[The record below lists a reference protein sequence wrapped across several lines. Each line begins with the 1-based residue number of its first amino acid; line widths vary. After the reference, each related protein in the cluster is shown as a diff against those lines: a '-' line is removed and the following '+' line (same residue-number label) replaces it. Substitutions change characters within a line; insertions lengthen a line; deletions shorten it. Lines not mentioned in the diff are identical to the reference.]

1 MNSTEVNYGA
11 DLLSQKV
18 HRWTCRLVQ
27 VERILAASMLCVIL
41 GTMGVQVFARY
52 VLNHPFGWSEELSRF
67 AMVWMALLASSFVMA
82 EGGHIAVDVWSV
94 RVGLRTNNR
103 LSQFS
108 HWIVI
113 ISCWMLILGGLKF
126 VYFVHPV
133 GSASLGIPKSCWY
146 ASVTVSLL
154 LMSLHAL
161 ANSVL
166 LYRTGKPFQSP
177 YAISF
182 EDAVLPAG
190 ADSSNAN
197 NAARANSS
205 PTNSEARS

>member
-1 MNSTEVNYGA
+1 MNSTEVNFGA

-94 RVGLRTNNR
+94 RVGTKTNNR

-113 ISCWMLILGGLKF
+113 LSCWMLILGGLKF

-133 GSASLGIPKSCWY
+133 GSASLNIPKSCWY

-182 EDAVLPAG
+182 EDAVLPVG
-190 ADSSNAN
+190 TDSNPNSDSASAN
-197 NAARANSS
+197 TA
-205 PTNSEARS
+205 TTSEARS

>member
-1 MNSTEVNYGA
+1 MNSTEVNFGA
-11 DLLSQKV
+11 DLLAQKV
-18 HRWTCRLVQ
+18 HRWTCRLVR
-27 VERILAASMLCVIL
+27 VERLWAASMLCVIL
-41 GTMGVQVFARY
+41 GTMGVHVFARY
-52 VLNHPFGWSEELSRF
+52 VLNHPFSWSEELSRF
-67 AMVWMALLASSFVMA
+67 AMVWMALLAASFVMA
-82 EGGHIAVDVWSV
+82 EGGHIAVDFWSV
-94 RVGLRTNNR
+94 RVGTRTNHR

-182 EDAVLPAG
+182 EDAVVPAG
-190 ADSSNAN
+190 ADSSHTNDSA
-197 NAARANSS
+197 